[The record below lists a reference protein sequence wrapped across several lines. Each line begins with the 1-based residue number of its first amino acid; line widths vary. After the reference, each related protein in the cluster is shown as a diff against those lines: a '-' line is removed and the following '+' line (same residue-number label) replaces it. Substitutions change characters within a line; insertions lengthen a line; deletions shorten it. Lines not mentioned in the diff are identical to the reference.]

1 MRSHPLAAVTIAVSA
16 LCVLAL
22 PGTAHAGPA
31 IQVNKLWA
39 YQNGSGFSSEIGAFD
54 SRTGTLFVAGG
65 RGLEVLDRSGN
76 RVGQFDALA
85 AGYGEVNSISI
96 HNGIAAVSFTATG
109 ATASAFQNNGT
120 VRFFDTTQFRATA
133 GAGGYLGAVEV
144 GPVPDMVTWAANGT
158 KLLVANEGE
167 RRVISGTTFNPAG
180 SVSVIEFNAGNPA
193 ASSVT
198 RIGFESFNGQEAALR
213 AAGVRIG
220 SGLTASA
227 ALEPEYIAIS
237 RDGKTA
243 QVTLQEANAVA
254 LLDLTTNQITSI
266 KGLGLKDFSLP
277 ANRIDPSDRDFVTG
291 TSGPTRQDLRNVPV
305 KGLYQPDAIASYG
318 FGGRSYYV
326 IANEGDA
333 ATDDSDIVRF
343 SSNAVTLDPTVFDGV
358 NRPTQAQ
365 LKPDSVLGRL
375 NIVRNGAT
383 GDGSITNM
391 QEIVAIGGRSFSI
404 LDDQGVMVYDSG
416 SLLEEAAI
424 AAGLYDDGRSD
435 DKGVEPEGVTLFD
448 LGGRMLAAIGL
459 ERTREGTVALFDVSD
474 PGAVNFIQLIS
485 TGSTAQFRLEG
496 ATAFQAD
503 GFTYLAFH
511 NEDPSHTT
519 VLFQLVPE
527 PGSVA
532 LVATALLLLGVAR
545 RRSGRG

>member
-1 MRSHPLAAVTIAVSA
+1 MRLHSLAAATVALSA
-16 LCVLAL
+16 FTAL
-22 PGTAHAGPA
+22 TLHGVATAGPT
-31 IQVNKLWA
+31 IQANKLWA
-39 YQNGSGFSSEIGAFD
+39 YQNGSGFSSEIGAWD
-54 SRTGTLFVAGG
+54 SRTGALFVAGG
-65 RGLEVLDRSGN
+65 RGLELLDRSGN
-76 RVGQFDALA
+76 RIGQFDAQA

-96 HNGIAAVSFTATG
+96 HNGIAAVSFTAIG
-109 ATASAFQNNGT
+109 AAASAFQNNGT

-167 RRVISGTTFNPAG
+167 RRVINGTTFNPAG
-180 SVSVIEFNAGNPA
+180 SVSVIDFNAGNPG

-198 RIGFESFNGQEAALR
+198 RIGFEGFNGQEATLR

-220 SGLTASA
+220 AGLTASA
-227 ALEPEYIAIS
+227 ALEPEYIAVS

-254 LLDLTTNQITSI
+254 LIDLSTNQITSI

-277 ANRIDPSDRDFVTG
+277 GNRIDPSDRDFVSG
-291 TSGPTRQDLRNVPV
+291 TSGPTRQNLRNVPV

-318 FGGRSYYV
+318 FAGRSYYV

-343 SSNAVTLDPTVFDGV
+343 NNSAVTLDASVFDGV

-391 QEIVAIGGRSFSI
+391 REIVAIGGRSFSI
-404 LDDQGVMVYDSG
+404 LDDQGQMVYDSG

-424 AAGLYDDGRSD
+424 AAGLYDDARSD
-435 DKGVEPEGVTLFD
+435 DKGVEPEGVTLFEMGD
-448 LGGRMLAAIGL
+448 RMLAAIGL
-459 ERTREGTVALFDVSD
+459 ERTREGTVALFDVTD
-474 PGAVNFIQLIS
+474 PGAVSFMQLIT

-496 ATAFQAD
+496 ATYFQAD
-503 GFTYLAFH
+503 GYSYLAFH
-511 NEDPSHTT
+511 NEDPSNTT
-519 VLFQLVPE
+519 VLFQLIPE

-532 LVATALLLLGVAR
+532 LVATALLLLGAAR
-545 RRSGRG
+545 RRRG